1 MGERQFAT
9 RLGKLTENFPKPLLK
24 IGDSTILGRM
34 LDDIDK
40 IPEIDE
46 HIIITNHKFAQ
57 IFEDWAMGLD
67 YSKKVTI
74 VDDGTLTN
82 ETRLGAVCDLLF
94 AIEKLRLDDD
104 LMVVAADNLAHY
116 LCDHTTM
123 YAWPMAGTGENLRF
137 DIGSIDTYYE
147 ACEKFGE
154 R

>member
-1 MGERQFAT
+1 
-9 RLGKLTENFPKPLLK
+9 
-24 IGDSTILGRM
+24 M

-82 ETRLGAVCDLLF
+82 ETRLGAVCD
-94 AIEKLRLDDD
+94 
-104 LMVVAADNLAHY
+104 
-116 LCDHTTM
+116 HTTM

-154 R
+154 K